1 MGRRQH
7 ISKDGVIDAALAILD
22 DEGVTALSLERI
34 AREVGV
40 RGPSLY
46 YHYPDKS
53 AILAAVARRVLGD
66 LDVRRPADDWVTWLV
81 ENALAFH
88 ARVMAHPHAASLLME
103 HLSPR
108 AVLVGFGRGAELL
121 SDAGVDPALHMQL
134 LEGVQH
140 LSWGFTLYRAV
151 AATSGTD
158 PFDDPADQWP
168 ELREARARD
177 RWQEDSE
184 ALERSVRSY
193 LAGTLA
199 ALSTSPIPPPSDE
212 QETIR

>member
-7 ISKDGVIDAALAILD
+7 ISKAGVIDAAVAILD
-22 DEGVTALSLERI
+22 DEGVGALSLERI
-34 AREVGV
+34 AREMGV

-53 AILAAVARRVLGD
+53 AILAAVARRVIGD
-66 LDVRRPADDWVTWLV
+66 LDVLRPETDWVAWIV
-81 ENALAFH
+81 DNALAFH
-88 ARVMAHPHAASLLME
+88 DRVMAHPHAASLLME

-121 SDAGVDPALHMQL
+121 TEAGVDPTIHMQL
-134 LEGVQH
+134 MEGVQH

-151 AATSGTD
+151 AATSDAD
-158 PFDDPADQWP
+158 PFADPDDRWP
-168 ELREARARD
+168 QLREARRQD
-177 RWQEDSE
+177 RWRDDRA

-199 ALSTSPIPPPSDE
+199 VLTTPPDATSDQ
-212 QETIR
+212 QETTR